1 NIRYARSSCQGGEMA
16 DKRVLTDACSNCFKR
31 DIGDSTL
38 FGFRATLPARIHLSG
53 ALRLHEPDRASA
65 GPDNGLDRPLDGKMV
80 RLHQPRVDPGLNWS
94 GLTSKSL
101 AAAALLGWLAAW
113 AFEGPAAAQS
123 STQGIAGNPGAV
135 DVEPGSG
142 ALGRL
147 IGFGPDT
154 GVRLGG
160 VLVTNG
166 NYLASGGNDP
176 GTASFNNLLVTA
188 LATDLDKL

>member
-1 NIRYARSSCQGGEMA
+1 MMHLRTRVTVDRYR
-16 DKRVLTDACSNCFKR
+16 
-31 DIGDSTL
+31 
-38 FGFRATLPARIHLSG
+38 
-53 ALRLHEPDRASA
+53 LRTA
-65 GPDNGLDRPLDGKMV
+65 GRK
-80 RLHQPRVDPGLNWS
+80 W
-94 GLTSKSL
+94 L
-101 AAAALLGWLAAW
+101 AAAALLGSLVASTFQA
-113 AFEGPAAAQS
+113 PAAAQS
-123 STQGIAGNPGAV
+123 AMQGIAGNPGAV

-147 IGFGPDT
+147 IGFGPDS

-188 LATDLDKL
+188 FAVDLDKLTYIPGATVG